1 MAMKRL
7 EFDTSPSTGR
17 PVLLVVLVI
26 ASLLVTTLWYREGAD
41 GPIHVLRRGV
51 IAASEPFLIVGTFVS
66 APFRAVGNWASGAS
80 VDRTAYEALQKQNV
94 ELKQQ
99 LAALQEAKLQYD
111 RINALVD
118 FSKIQNLK
126 SVGARV
132 IGRPTD
138 SWGGAIVVDRGT
150 AKGVKIGDPVIAAG
164 GLVGQVIEV
173 SPLASKVRLITD
185 PNSGVSVIVQRTRAN
200 GVVRGSLDGTLH
212 LDFVDKAKTPVR
224 GDVLVTSGLGGVYPK
239 EIVVGEVTDV
249 SSPQADLY
257 PDVSVASRVAID
269 RIEEVLVLL
278 DQQAPASLPGGGE

>member
-1 MAMKRL
+1 MKRL

-26 ASLLVTTLWYREGAD
+26 ASLLVTTLWYREGTD

-51 IAASEPFLIVGTFVS
+51 IAASEPFLIVGTWVS

-80 VDRTAYEALQKQNV
+80 TDRSAYEALQKQNL

-99 LAALQEAKLQYD
+99 LAALQEAKLQYY

-118 FSKIQNLK
+118 FVKVQDLK

-138 SWGGAIVVDRGT
+138 SWSGTIVVDRGT

-185 PNSGVSVIVQRTRAN
+185 PNSGVSVIVQRTRVN
-200 GVVRGSLDGTLH
+200 GVVRGSLDGSLH
-212 LDFVDKAKTPVR
+212 LDFVDKAKKPIR

-257 PDVSVASRVAID
+257 PDVAVASRVAID

-278 DQQAPASLPGGGE
+278 DQQTPASLPGGGE